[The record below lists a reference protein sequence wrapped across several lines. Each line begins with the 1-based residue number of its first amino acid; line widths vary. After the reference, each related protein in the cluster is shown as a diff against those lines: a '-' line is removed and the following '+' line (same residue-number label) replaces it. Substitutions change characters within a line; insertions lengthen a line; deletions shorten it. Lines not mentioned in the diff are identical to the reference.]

1 MDYGQRRLLAIAF
14 VVMYR
19 HGGKIA
25 QIISI
30 RKSKAGGEN
39 ENRRCARGFSQM
51 KPAYKKICLILARIG
66 ILSVV
71 TFMLG
76 EVVLRVYDHFNPSFV
91 FFNDSYNRFRGKPF
105 ADDWNFKLNSLGFK
119 DKEFSEKKAKGY
131 RIVAL
136 GDSFAF
142 GVVPY
147 QDNYL
152 TLVESQLQKEHPE
165 VDVLNMGIVGI
176 GPKDYLSLFI
186 REGLAFKPDL
196 VLLSFFVGNDFSGA
210 RKHSFS
216 DYSYVASLIHRVA
229 TVWHNYE
236 GNIIHGKGEY
246 CDDCPTMSADRFLKI
261 EHSRSSIYVKGNGR
275 FPRSLENALF
285 YLERVKNICKER
297 GIDYVVAIIP
307 DELQVDPELQREIRK
322 KFHPNV
328 DDGQW
333 ETTLP
338 NRILARRLSESGIDN
353 LDLYDEFAVVG
364 ARQRLYKLQDTHW
377 NIAGNRLAAAAIAKH
392 LQKYVK

>member
-1 MDYGQRRLLAIAF
+1 LGCHRWTNNARRLLALSF
-14 VVMYR
+14 VVMFCR
-19 HGGKIA
+19 
-25 QIISI
+25 
-30 RKSKAGGEN
+30 
-39 ENRRCARGFSQM
+39 M
-51 KPAYKKICLILARIG
+51 KPVYKKIWLIFARVT
-66 ILSVV
+66 ILSLI
-71 TFMLG
+71 TFLLG

-91 FFNDSYNRFRGKPF
+91 FFNDSYNRFRGKPH

-119 DKEFSEKKAKGY
+119 DKEFTEKKAKGY

-152 TLVESQLQKEHPE
+152 TLAESQLQKEHHE
-165 VDVLNMGIVGI
+165 VDLLNMGIIGI
-176 GPKDYLSLFI
+176 GPKDYLSLLI

-210 RKHSFS
+210 RKHHFY

-236 GNIIHGKGEY
+236 GNIFYGNGEY
-246 CDDCPTMSADRFLKI
+246 CDDCPSMSADQYLNIAK
-261 EHSRSSIYVKGNGR
+261 SRSGMYVKGDGL
-275 FPRSLENALF
+275 FPRSLDNALF

-307 DELQVDPELQREIRK
+307 DELQVNPELRREVRQ
-322 KFHPNV
+322 KFYPNV
-328 DDGQW
+328 KDDQW

-338 NRILARRLSESGIDN
+338 NRALASRLSRLGIDN
-353 LDLYDEFAVVG
+353 LDLYDEFAAAG

-377 NIAGNRLAAAAIAKH
+377 NVAGNRLAAAAAAKH
-392 LQKYVK
+392 LQKYLK